1 MKIGSLCCLGS
12 LSHLSYPKKL
22 NKPNEPKNYIRM
34 KRTIL
39 VIGAKGMLG
48 RDLLT
53 VLHASLPNDEIVGW
67 DIEEIDIRKEGETVT
82 KIEKLRPS
90 IVVHLAAYTDVDGC
104 ESDEAR
110 AFAVNAE
117 GTKHVALAVSLCQAK
132 MVYLS
137 TDYVFDG
144 NKKEPY
150 LESDSPHPLNV
161 YGRSKL
167 QGEQYVQVWAK
178 EALIIRTQ
186 WLYGRHGRNFVT
198 SILGQAREKRV
209 LSIVNDQIG
218 SPTSTVDLA
227 KAISVLIQLDT
238 RGIFHV
244 TNSDLCTWYTFGQA
258 ILKLSG
264 MDRVKV
270 IPISSKELGR
280 PAVRPSYSVFNCQKL
295 KRETGL
301 ALRPWPEALRDYL
314 RMSQEREE
322 GE

>member
-1 MKIGSLCCLGS
+1 MK
-12 LSHLSYPKKL
+12 H
-22 NKPNEPKNYIRM
+22 
-34 KRTIL
+34 TIL

-48 RDLLT
+48 RDLIA
-53 VLHASLPNDEIVGW
+53 VLHADLPNDEVAGW
-67 DIEEIDIRKEGETVT
+67 DIEEIDIRKEEETVT
-82 KIEKLRPS
+82 KIEKLRPD

-104 ESDEAR
+104 ELDEGK

-117 GTKHVALAVSLCQAK
+117 GTGHVALAVSRCRAK

-144 NKKEPY
+144 NKREPY

-161 YGRSKL
+161 YGCSKL
-167 QGEQYVQVWAK
+167 RGEQYVQARAK

-186 WLYGRHGRNFVT
+186 WLYGRYGRNFVT
-198 SILGQAREKRV
+198 SILRQAKEKKA

-218 SPTSTVDLA
+218 SPTYTADLS
-227 KAISVLIQLDT
+227 KAISVLIQCNA

-244 TNSDLCTWYTFGQA
+244 ANSDLCTWYAFGQT

-264 MDRVKV
+264 MDKV
-270 IPISSKELGR
+270 EVVPISSKELGR

-301 ALRPWPEALRDYL
+301 ALRPWSEALVDYL
-314 RMSQEREE
+314 NTQGLTNGGPESQPFDPRA
-322 GE
+322 